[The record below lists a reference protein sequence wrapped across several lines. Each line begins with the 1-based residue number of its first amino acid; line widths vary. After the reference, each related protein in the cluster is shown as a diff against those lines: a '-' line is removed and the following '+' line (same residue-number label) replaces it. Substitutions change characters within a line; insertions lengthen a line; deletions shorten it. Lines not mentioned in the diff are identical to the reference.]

1 MKTKLTV
8 LITFIILVSLGFW
21 QLNRLKEKK
30 LFLASMQEN
39 LTSPAID
46 LAKIQDNLPYHK
58 VKITGHF
65 LPDKDIY
72 LYGRRSMSSEK
83 DGYYLVTPFK
93 TDEDK
98 IILVTRGWFSNRNK
112 NIITQAINDQPHE
125 LIGVTMPSEKT
136 RSYLPANDIKNNV
149 WLTLDLQ
156 EASKVLGLNL
166 ENFYLIEE
174 SKDISNL
181 DILLPLSINHLAAIR
196 NDHLEYAMT
205 WFGLAASLVVIYVI
219 YKRSVSSRGLE
230 TRSKIKQDKSSF

>member
-8 LITFIILVSLGFW
+8 LITFIILISLGFW

-46 LAKIQDNLPYHK
+46 LAEIHDNLPYHK

-98 IILVTRGWFSNRNK
+98 IILVARGWFSNRNK
-112 NIITQAINDQPHE
+112 NIITQATNDQPHE

-136 RSYLPANDIKNNV
+136 RSYLPANDVRNNV

-196 NDHLEYAMT
+196 NDHLEYAFT

-219 YKRSVSSRGLE
+219 YRKKNNL
-230 TRSKIKQDKSSF
+230 SKI

>member
-1 MKTKLTV
+1 MKTNITV

-21 QLNRLKEKK
+21 QLSRLKEKK

-46 LAKIQDNLPYHK
+46 LADIQDNSPYHK
-58 VKITGHF
+58 IKTTGHF

-72 LYGRRSMSSEK
+72 LYGRRSISHEK

-98 IILVTRGWFSNRNK
+98 IILVARGWFSNRNK
-112 NIITQAINDQPHE
+112 NIITQAVNDQPHE
-125 LIGVTMPSEKT
+125 LIGVTIPSEKT
-136 RSYLPANDIKNNV
+136 RSYLLANDIKNNV
-149 WLTLDLQ
+149 WLTLDLE

-196 NDHLEYAMT
+196 NDHLEYALT
-205 WFGLAASLVVIYVI
+205 WFGIAASLIIIYII
-219 YKRSVSSRGLE
+219 YRRSLSS
-230 TRSKIKQDKSSF
+230 